1 MNSKWDAWIKGAKNI
16 NLARLSIQA
25 TYGEYLRQKEDV
37 QHWVQMMSGQPE
49 VPSDGVYDL
58 SRLFL
63 DHQLLAVLKA

>member
-25 TYGEYLRQKEDV
+25 TYGEYLRWKEDV
-37 QHWVQMMSGQPE
+37 QHWVTMMSGQPE

-58 SRLFL
+58 LRLFL

>member
-1 MNSKWDAWIKGAKNI
+1 
-16 NLARLSIQA
+16 
-25 TYGEYLRQKEDV
+25 
-37 QHWVQMMSGQPE
+37 MSGQPE